1 MLDFCPN
8 DDELATLALASPFAF
23 GIYQKQPSQIGAF
36 LGRFGFEKSLD
47 RAVFDGLIRE
57 FVVMCAGM
65 QNKMIKQHR

>member
-36 LGRFGFEKSLD
+36 LGRFGFDKSLD
-47 RAVFDGLIRE
+47 RSVFDGLIR
-57 FVVMCAGM
+57 
-65 QNKMIKQHR
+65 